1 MKKTNF
7 SITILLMVFLF
18 SCNNQPVI
26 KAPVAEKIPHEIFD
40 KRNDNYFWMRL
51 SDQQKSDT
59 NDAQTKKVLDYL
71 NEENVY
77 SKAVL
82 KKSEGLQK
90 KVYEE
95 IVGRIKKDD
104 ESVPYFKNGYYY
116 YNKYSE
122 GSEYPVYFRKKG
134 SLDARE
140 ELLLDVN
147 KLAYGKEYCAV
158 SGLTVS
164 RDNKLLVY
172 GTDFVSRRR
181 YTLNF
186 LNLETGLPLSDKIE
200 NTTGQAVW
208 AADNNTVFYVTKD
221 METLRADKIFRHRLG
236 TPNESDKEIY
246 NEKDETFSVN
256 LSETKSE
263 KYIIINSS
271 QTLTTECR
279 YLDATK
285 PEDEFKVFRTTY
297 SQS

>member
-1 MKKTNF
+1 MKKSNF
-7 SITILLMVFLF
+7 SITIFLMVFLLA
-18 SCNNQPVI
+18 CNNQPSL
-26 KAPVAEKIPHEIFD
+26 KPPVADKIPHELFD
-40 KRNDNYFWMRL
+40 KRVDNYFWMSL

-59 NDAQTKKVLDYL
+59 NDEQTKKVLDYL
-71 NEENVY
+71 NMENEY

-82 KKSEGLQK
+82 KNSEGLQK
-90 KVYEE
+90 TVYNE

-104 ESVPYFKNGYYY
+104 ESVPYLDNGYYY

-134 SLDARE
+134 TLDARE

-147 KLAYGKEYCAV
+147 KLADGKEYCAV

-208 AADNNTVFYVTKD
+208 AADNKTVFYVTKD
-221 METLRADKIFRHRLG
+221 METLRQIQLYRHRLG
-236 TPNESDKEIY
+236 TPMKVIRKFTMKRMKHSVLICQKQKAKN
-246 NEKDETFSVN
+246 TF
-256 LSETKSE
+256 
-263 KYIIINSS
+263 
-271 QTLTTECR
+271 
-279 YLDATK
+279 
-285 PEDEFKVFRTTY
+285 
-297 SQS
+297 